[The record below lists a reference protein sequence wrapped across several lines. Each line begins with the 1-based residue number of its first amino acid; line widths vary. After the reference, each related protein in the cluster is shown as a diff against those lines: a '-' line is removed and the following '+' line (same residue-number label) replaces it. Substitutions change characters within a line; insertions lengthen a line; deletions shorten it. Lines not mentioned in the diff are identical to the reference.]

1 MKSRGAKAGSVGK
14 NETGYARSTMT
25 KMMAFIFAFLK
36 LSAKRK
42 VELLVACHSVVGQ
55 LEWNEILFES

>member
-1 MKSRGAKAGSVGK
+1 LKSRGAKAGSVSK
-14 NETGYARSTMT
+14 NETGYARGTMT
-25 KMMAFIFAFLK
+25 KMLVFISAFWK